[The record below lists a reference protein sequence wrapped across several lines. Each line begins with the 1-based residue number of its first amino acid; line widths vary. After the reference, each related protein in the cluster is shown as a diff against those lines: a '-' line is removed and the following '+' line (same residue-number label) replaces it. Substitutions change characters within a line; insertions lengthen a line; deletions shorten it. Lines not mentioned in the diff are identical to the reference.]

1 MTDAHG
7 IAATPARFADSTCIV
22 GVGESRY
29 ARRGGIVDRS
39 EFGLLCD
46 AVIAAAEDAGLPLDA
61 IDGFA
66 SFGFER
72 HEPVLLQQTLG
83 LPSLRFSNMV
93 WGAGGGGCAA
103 AVMNAALAVHA
114 GQCRYAVVYRS
125 LCQGQYERYG
135 QYRERPQGGQWMSP
149 YGLMT
154 PAQFVALTF
163 RRHMHERGSTIEH
176 LGQVAVAFR
185 EHAQR
190 NPRAIQYGRPLTLAQ
205 HRDARPI
212 ADPFR
217 LYDCC
222 LETDGAC
229 ALIVTSREGAR
240 DLRRR
245 PVRILA
251 AAQASGKGWGLGP
264 TGSHNMPLEDYA
276 SVNSRELGRVLFE
289 MAGLRPSDI
298 DVAQIYDAFTGIVI
312 MALEDFGLCAP
323 GEAGP
328 FVASG
333 ALRWPDGALPTNTA
347 GGLLSEAYLHGLNLV
362 IEAVR
367 QMRGESTAQVDG
379 ARTCLV
385 TSGGAAG
392 HKSALIVAH

>member
-1 MTDAHG
+1 
-7 IAATPARFADSTCIV
+7 
-22 GVGESRY
+22 
-29 ARRGGIVDRS
+29 
-39 EFGLLCD
+39 
-46 AVIAAAEDAGLPLDA
+46 
-61 IDGFA
+61 
-66 SFGFER
+66 
-72 HEPVLLQQTLG
+72 
-83 LPSLRFSNMV
+83 
-93 WGAGGGGCAA
+93 
-103 AVMNAALAVHA
+103 
-114 GQCRYAVVYRS
+114 
-125 LCQGQYERYG
+125 
-135 QYRERPQGGQWMSP
+135 
-149 YGLMT
+149 
-154 PAQFVALTF
+154 
-163 RRHMHERGSTIEH
+163 
-176 LGQVAVAFR
+176 
-185 EHAQR
+185 
-190 NPRAIQYGRPLTLAQ
+190 
-205 HRDARPI
+205 
-212 ADPFR
+212 
-217 LYDCC
+217 
-222 LETDGAC
+222 
-229 ALIVTSREGAR
+229 
-240 DLRRR
+240 
-245 PVRILA
+245 VRILA

-276 SVNSRELGRVLFE
+276 SVNSRELGPVLFE